1 VLRSATG
8 FDKTISHGGGK
19 MMKILKYLSLILAGL
34 LAVTLTSCGGSSG
47 SSDGDGSTGKLSL
60 SLSDAPAPEY
70 QAVYVTIAEIQVHR
84 TDGADGQWQTILTP
98 NATYNLLDLINGTT
112 APLGVADLPTGT
124 YTQMRLILADT
135 PDDTENILGDD
146 HPYAN
151 YLITSAAEAIELKVP
166 SGFQTGIKLVHS
178 FEVESGRTVG
188 LVLDFDAGRS
198 VVKAGN
204 SGKWLLKPTIKVIGT
219 VNNAT
224 LTGAVTDDSLNFIPI
239 PGATVSAQVYDADTA
254 TEAKQVT
261 IVRSTVTD
269 SNGGYLMYLEPG
281 TYTIV
286 VTADGYRTAYR
297 QVTVVNDTDYTEDF
311 TLTSATIGLITI
323 ELTLPS
329 EPSEESATIEFRQD
343 SPYGMI
349 TVMYVNRSE
358 SGSYSFRLPN
368 GTYSLVATYSDQIET
383 FTNVVVG
390 DTIPIDFTAS
400 L

>member
-1 VLRSATG
+1 
-8 FDKTISHGGGK
+8 
-19 MMKILKYLSLILAGL
+19 MKILKYLSLILAGL

-84 TDGADGQWQTILTP
+84 ADGADGQWQTILTP

-124 YTQMRLILADT
+124 YTQMRLILGETHDST
-135 PDDTENILGDD
+135 

-151 YLITSAAEAIELKVP
+151 YLITSEGDPIELKVP

-204 SGKWLLKPTIKVIGT
+204 SGKWLLKPTIKIIGT
-219 VNNAT
+219 LNNAT
-224 LTGAVTDDSLNFIPI
+224 LTGIVTDQSQNALS
-239 PGATVSAQVYDADTA
+239 GVTVSAQIYNASAA
-254 TEAKQVT
+254 TEAGKVT
-261 IVRSTVTD
+261 TEASTLTD
-269 SNGGYLMYLEPG
+269 ENGEYLLYLEPG

-286 VTADGYRTAYR
+286 VTANGFSTSCRKI
-297 QVTVVNDTDYTEDF
+297 TVVYNMDYTEDF
-311 TLTSATIGLITI
+311 TLAPTTMGIVAIG
-323 ELTLPS
+323 LTLPS
-329 EPSEESATIEFRQD
+329 GSSGDAATIEFRQT
-343 SPYGMI
+343 SPSDGTQQI
-349 TVMYVNRSE
+349 AVQDVNYSE
-358 SGSYSFRLPN
+358 NGSYGVSLPS
-368 GTYSLVATYSDQIET
+368 GTYYVVATYVDKILT
-383 FTNVVVG
+383 VNTVAIG
-390 DTIPIDFTAS
+390 DTITIDFTTH
-400 L
+400 